1 MRVFLADPPG
11 SALYHRVQHGV
22 LYAPQQQE
30 RTVRRN
36 RCGRTASWS
45 RKARR
50 CSDRPRIH
58 CFLLGAR
65 HRCGGR
71 RPAYVALGHCPLAIR
86 YDTNVE
92 GVSCEFFSLVSRE
105 CFFLVR
111 YDTIMEGVG
120 CDRLTA
126 NFAAARID
134 AAFRVSD
141 EAARDGAAPLPCS
154 CERRPFTTRAVCA

>member
-1 MRVFLADPPG
+1 MRRSSRSGRRAGTGAAEQRRGAGGETLLRAAASSLFL
-11 SALYHRVQHGV
+11 S
-22 LYAPQQQE
+22 
-30 RTVRRN
+30 
-36 RCGRTASWS
+36 
-45 RKARR
+45 
-50 CSDRPRIH
+50 
-58 CFLLGAR
+58 GAR
-65 HRCGGR
+65 HRRGGR
-71 RPAYVALGHCPLAIR
+71 RPRASAGARSSGSSSTRHQV
-86 YDTNVE
+86 DTIVE
-92 GVSCEFFSLVSRE
+92 GGRCDFFSPYE
-105 CFFLVR
+105 FFFLVR